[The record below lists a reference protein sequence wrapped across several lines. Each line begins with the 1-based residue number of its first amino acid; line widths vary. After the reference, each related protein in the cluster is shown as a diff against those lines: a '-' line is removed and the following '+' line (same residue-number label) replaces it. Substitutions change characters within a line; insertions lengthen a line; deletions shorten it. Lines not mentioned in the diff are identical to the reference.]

1 MNMRLI
7 DNVRVPYKAKAFY
20 MFMMFM
26 WVASVSDFTS
36 FNISKNPILMP
47 IFLVILC
54 FYYIKYCYKSY
65 KPLLGV
71 LLVFIIWN
79 VASCFK
85 YGGYVGLNFPPFYS
99 IIIAHVAFNIYSKN
113 DFLYLFEKM
122 LVMFCSLSLI
132 VWLCA
137 NILGDSF
144 VSLMRSISV
153 IQPSSPTETY
163 SFLFGLCS
171 HIQMGIRRNLGFT
184 WEPGRFACW
193 ILLGMYFNLVRNKF
207 NIKNKPFCILFFSLL
222 TTLSTTG
229 YSLLA
234 ILALFILINK
244 KSNFTK
250 AVIVLCVVLAFPTVW
265 GLSIMSEKI
274 EGLMD
279 LDAGLGAIE
288 YHSVEDGMA
297 IVCPQR
303 FTGIYV
309 SFLNFINDVFLGF
322 NQLSNSFV
330 SAVLYKHSVIVA
342 PSEGVIGILA
352 KYGIF
357 YGGFFYFWLIKSS
370 SYLSSSFGYK
380 GKWMFFLLF
389 MGISF
394 SYDFWENCI
403 LMYFYLCALYHKF
416 DVRYF
421 EVQQTK
427 AKL

>member
-1 MNMRLI
+1 M
-7 DNVRVPYKAKAFY
+7 
-20 MFMMFM
+20 
-26 WVASVSDFTS
+26 
-36 FNISKNPILMP
+36 
-47 IFLVILC
+47 
-54 FYYIKYCYKSY
+54 
-65 KPLLGV
+65 
-71 LLVFIIWN
+71 
-79 VASCFK
+79 
-85 YGGYVGLNFPPFYS
+85 
-99 IIIAHVAFNIYSKN
+99 
-113 DFLYLFEKM
+113 
-122 LVMFCSLSLI
+122 
-132 VWLCA
+132 
-137 NILGDSF
+137 
-144 VSLMRSISV
+144 
-153 IQPSSPTETY
+153 
-163 SFLFGLCS
+163 
-171 HIQMGIRRNLGFT
+171 
-184 WEPGRFACW
+184 
-193 ILLGMYFNLVRNKF
+193 
-207 NIKNKPFCILFFSLL
+207 L

-229 YSLLA
+229 YSLLT
-234 ILALFILINK
+234 ILVLFILINK

-330 SAVLYKHSVIVA
+330 SVVLYKHSVIVA
-342 PSEGVIGILA
+342 PSEGIIGILA

-357 YGGFFYFWLIKSS
+357 YGSFFYFWLIKSS

-394 SYDFWENCI
+394 SYEFWENCI

-416 DVRYF
+416 DNRYF

>member
-1 MNMRLI
+1 MRLI

-26 WVASVSDFTS
+26 WVASVSDYTS
-36 FNISKNPILMP
+36 FNVGKNPILMP
-47 IFLVILC
+47 VFLIILAI
-54 FYYIKYCYKSY
+54 YYIKYCHKSY
-65 KPLLGV
+65 KPLWIV
-71 LLVFIIWN
+71 LIVNVVWN
-79 VASCFK
+79 IASYFK
-85 YGGYVGLNFPPFYS
+85 YGGFISINFPSFYS
-99 IIIAHVAFNIYSKN
+99 IIIAHVAFNIYTKE
-113 DFLYLFEKM
+113 DFLYYFEKM
-122 LVMFCSLSLI
+122 LVMFCSISLI
-132 VWLCA
+132 VWLFA
-137 NILGDSF
+137 NILGTPF
-144 VSLMRSISV
+144 VSFMRSISV

-207 NIKNKPFCILFFSLL
+207 NIKNNPFCILFFSLL

-229 YSLLA
+229 YSLLT
-234 ILALFILINK
+234 ILVLFILINK

-330 SAVLYKHSVIVA
+330 SVVLYKHSVIVA
-342 PSEGVIGILA
+342 PSEGIIGILA

-357 YGGFFYFWLIKSS
+357 YGSFFYFWLIKSS

-394 SYDFWENCI
+394 SYEFWENCI

-416 DVRYF
+416 DNRYF

>member
-1 MNMRLI
+1 MRLI

-36 FNISKNPILMP
+36 FNIGKNPILMP

-79 VASCFK
+79 VASCLK

-207 NIKNKPFCILFFSLL
+207 NIKNKPFCILLFSLL

-342 PSEGVIGILA
+342 PSEGIIGILA

>member
-26 WVASVSDFTS
+26 WVASVSDYTS
-36 FNISKNPILMP
+36 FNVGKNPILMP
-47 IFLVILC
+47 VFLIILAI
-54 FYYIKYCYKSY
+54 YYIKYCHKSY
-65 KPLLGV
+65 KPLWIV
-71 LLVFIIWN
+71 LIVNVVWN
-79 VASCFK
+79 IASYFK
-85 YGGYVGLNFPPFYS
+85 YGGFISINFPSFYS
-99 IIIAHVAFNIYSKN
+99 IIIAHVAFNIYTKE
-113 DFLYLFEKM
+113 DFLYYFEKM
-122 LVMFCSLSLI
+122 LVMFCSISLI
-132 VWLCA
+132 VWLFA
-137 NILGDSF
+137 NILGTPF
-144 VSLMRSISV
+144 VSFMRSISV

-207 NIKNKPFCILFFSLL
+207 NIKNNPFCILFFSLL

-229 YSLLA
+229 YSLLT
-234 ILALFILINK
+234 ILVLFILINK

-330 SAVLYKHSVIVA
+330 SVVLYKHSVIA
-342 PSEGVIGILA
+342 PSEGIIGILA

-357 YGGFFYFWLIKSS
+357 YGSFFYFWLIKSS

-394 SYDFWENCI
+394 SYEFWENCI

-416 DVRYF
+416 DNRYF

>member
-1 MNMRLI
+1 MNSI
-7 DNVRVPYKAKAFY
+7 CNTKVPYKAKVFF

-26 WVASVSDFTS
+26 WVASVSDYTS
-36 FNISKNPILMP
+36 FNFGKNPILMP
-47 IFLVILC
+47 IFIVILAY
-54 FYYIKYCYKSY
+54 YYIRFCHKSY
-65 KPLLGV
+65 KPLV
-71 LLVFIIWN
+71 AILLINVVWN
-79 VASCFK
+79 IASYLK
-85 YGGYVGLNFPPFYS
+85 YGGFLGLNFPPFYS
-99 IIIAHVAFNIYSKN
+99 IIIAHVAFNIYTRRE
-113 DFLYLFEKM
+113 FLHLFEKM
-122 LVMFCSLSLI
+122 LVMFCCLSI
-132 VWLCA
+132 VVWLCA
-137 NILGDSF
+137 NLIGQPF
-144 VSLMRSISV
+144 VLFMRAISV
-153 IQPSSPTETY
+153 IKPSPPAETY
-163 SFLFGLCS
+163 SFLFGLGS
-171 HIQMGIRRNLGFT
+171 QIEMGIRRNLGFT

-207 NIKNKPFCILFFSLL
+207 NIRNKNFCILFFSLL

-234 ILALFILINK
+234 LLVLFILINK
-244 KSNFTK
+244 KSNFAK
-250 AVIVLCVVLAFPTVW
+250 AVILLCVVLAFPTVW

-279 LDAGLGAIE
+279 LDAGLGSIE
-288 YHSVEDGMA
+288 YHVVEDGMA

-309 SFLNFINDVFLGF
+309 SFLNFIHDVFWGF
-322 NQLSNSFV
+322 NQLPNSFV

-342 PSEGVIGILA
+342 PSEGIIGIFA

-357 YGGFFYFWLIKSS
+357 YGSFFYFWLIRSS
-370 SYLSSSFGYK
+370 SYLSSLFGYK

-403 LMYFYLCALYHKF
+403 LMYFYLCAFYQNF
-416 DVRYF
+416 DIRYS

-427 AKL
+427 VRL